1 VGDEEKT
8 ALAVAD
14 AAVLALQPGRMVSA
28 IFRAC
33 ARFVRMFEWIFDHG
47 HRDLP
52 CRRCIP
58 QPFAGATIIGL
69 QQEY

>member
-1 VGDEEKT
+1 
-8 ALAVAD
+8 
-14 AAVLALQPGRMVSA
+14 
-28 IFRAC
+28 
-33 ARFVRMFEWIFDHG
+33 MFEWIFDHG